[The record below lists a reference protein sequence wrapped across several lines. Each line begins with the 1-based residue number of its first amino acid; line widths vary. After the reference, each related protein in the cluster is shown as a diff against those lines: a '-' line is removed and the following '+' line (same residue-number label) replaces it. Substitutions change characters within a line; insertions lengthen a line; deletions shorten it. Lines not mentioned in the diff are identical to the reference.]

1 MRSHRNIKNQQ
12 ARVGYW
18 KQREEGMTVVAKE
31 EDLGLEVAGLEVIH
45 NHIFKQDQ
53 LKVHGT
59 F

>member
-12 ARVGYW
+12 ARVRYW

-45 NHIFKQDQ
+45 NHIFKQD
-53 LKVHGT
+53 
-59 F
+59 

>member
-18 KQREEGMTVVAKE
+18 KQREGMTVVAKE

-45 NHIFKQDQ
+45 NRIFKQD
-53 LKVHGT
+53 
-59 F
+59 